1 MGESG
6 FYLHQCAQYRFSNS
20 EFRRCWIGRVLPSA
34 SPSTRQFGDR
44 VPRTRQDATTPPGRA
59 EGKLSAR
66 GGRAAWRAGHPAV
79 PRQGGK
85 PGGGRAACRFLAL
98 SPAGGGQCDTDSRT
112 CPRAR
117 RGCPAPTL
125 LGRDAPRS
133 TRPARPVSQPL
144 ARPPG
149 QPGGVAHGQPA
160 PLMCAGAAVIG
171 WALVTC
177 GDCGGPGC
185 CGCRSARRGSG
196 SGSPAFKG
204 DAAAAP
210 GMGGRWKGQSRSTSS
225 TVPRGWRDS

>member
-1 MGESG
+1 MLDWES
-6 FYLHQCAQYRFSNS
+6 S
-20 EFRRCWIGRVLPSA
+20 SA
-34 SPSTRQFGDR
+34 SKPEYPVIWRQSSEDSAGCRGSSRKGRGHGTR
-44 VPRTRQDATTPPGRA
+44 RT
-59 EGKLSAR
+59 
-66 GGRAAWRAGHPAV
+66 WRACCLASRSVTQLSLGA
-79 PRQGGK
+79 PRQGGL
-85 PGGGRAACRFLAL
+85 PGGGGTAGRFLAP

-133 TRPARPVSQPL
+133 TRPARPASLPL

-149 QPGGVAHGQPA
+149 QPGGVARGQPA

-210 GMGGRWKGQSRSTSS
+210 GMGGRWKGPSRSTSS